1 MYSDVADN
9 NFFDSQKDILYDW
22 HQQDP
27 IIEAEIIRT
36 NKIAEYQDY
45 PNPFIIDDSLIQRCY
60 FEDDVEEYI
69 IGDVN
74 QDLDINILDVVITVN
89 MIIGLENINNL
100 ADINV
105 DGAVDILD
113 IVQLINM
120 ILED

>member
-1 MYSDVADN
+1 MVWIFLFWVKKFEEKNRGETYENFEQIKADAF
-9 NFFDSQKDILYDW
+9 NFLYNYIDIYD
-22 HQQDP
+22 
-27 IIEAEIIRT
+27 
-36 NKIAEYQDY
+36 
-45 PNPFIIDDSLIQRCY
+45 L
-60 FEDDVEEYI
+60 
-69 IGDVN
+69 GDIN